1 MFIPTKDYF
10 CDMTPEE
17 FEKYSLDILK
27 EQTKGLENLEIRHNV
42 IIKKNDGNY
51 QIDGKIQFDVMGVR
65 YVTLVECKH
74 YRSPITRE
82 KVQILYDKIRAIGAN
97 KGVLISTSNFQ
108 IGAIKYAKEHGIA
121 LIQIVEADL
130 TYEIRTKPNVIMM
143 DAHKS
148 LYNNGQPYIGIM
160 QIGSDCGF
168 YCKYLRNGNNN
179 LREFLNEKKEKFY
192 ER

>member
-10 CDMTPEE
+10 CDMSPEE

-27 EQTKGLENLEIRHNV
+27 EQTKGLENLEIQHNV

-51 QIDGKIQFDVMGVR
+51 QIDGKIQFDVMGIR

-74 YRSPITRE
+74 YKSSITRE

-143 DAHKS
+143 DAYKS

-160 QIGSDCGF
+160 QIGSECGF
-168 YCKYLRNGNNN
+168 YCKYLRNVDNS
-179 LREFLNEKKEKFY
+179 LKDFLIEKKEEFY
-192 ER
+192 E

>member
-27 EQTKGLENLEIRHNV
+27 EQTKGLENLEIQHNV

-74 YRSPITRE
+74 YKSSITRG
-82 KVQILYDKIRAIGAN
+82 KVQVLYDKIRAIGAN
-97 KGVLISTSNFQ
+97 KGILISTSNFQ

-143 DAHKS
+143 DVHKS

-168 YCKYLRNGNNN
+168 YCKYLRNGNTN
-179 LREFLNEKKEKFY
+179 LREFLNEEKEEFY

>member
-27 EQTKGLENLEIRHNV
+27 EQTKGLENLEIQHNV

-74 YRSPITRE
+74 YKSPISRE
-82 KVQILYDKIRAIGAN
+82 KVQVLYDKIRAIGAN
-97 KGVLISTSNFQ
+97 KGILISTSNFQ

-130 TYEIRTKPNVIMM
+130 TYEIRIKPNVIMM

-179 LREFLNEKKEKFY
+179 LREFLNEEKEGFY
-192 ER
+192 E

>member
-10 CDMTPEE
+10 CDMSPEE

-27 EQTKGLENLEIRHNV
+27 EQTKGLENLEIQHNV

-74 YRSPITRE
+74 YKSSITRE
-82 KVQILYDKIRAIGAN
+82 KVQVLYDKIRAIGAN
-97 KGVLISTSNFQ
+97 KGILISTSNFQ

-179 LREFLNEKKEKFY
+179 LREFLNEEKEEFY
-192 ER
+192 E

>member
-1 MFIPTKDYF
+1 MIQIKEAVLMFIPTKEHFY
-10 CDMTPEE
+10 DMTPEE
-17 FEKYSLDILK
+17 FEKYSLESLK
-27 EQTKGLENLEIRHNV
+27 EQTKGLENLEIQHNV

-51 QIDGKIQFDVMGVR
+51 QIDGKIQFELMGVR

-108 IGAIKYAKEHGIA
+108 IGAIKYAKEEHGIV

-168 YCKYLRNGNNN
+168 YCKYLINGNNN
-179 LREFLNEKKEKFY
+179 LRKF
-192 ER
+192 

>member
-17 FEKYSLDILK
+17 FEKYSLDILR
-27 EQTKGLENLEIRHNV
+27 EQTKGLENLEIQHNV

-51 QIDGKIQFDVMGVR
+51 QIDGKIQFDVMGIR

-74 YRSPITRE
+74 YKNSITRE
-82 KVQILYDKIRAIGAN
+82 KVQILYDRIRAIGAN

-143 DAHKS
+143 DAYKS

-160 QIGSDCGF
+160 QIGSECGF
-168 YCKYLRNGNNN
+168 YCKYLRNADNS
-179 LREFLNEKKEKFY
+179 LKDFLIEKKEEFY
-192 ER
+192 E

>member
-27 EQTKGLENLEIRHNV
+27 EQTKGLENLEVQHNV

-74 YRSPITRE
+74 YKSPITRE
-82 KVQILYDKIRAIGAN
+82 KVQVLYDKIREIGAN
-97 KGVLISTSNFQ
+97 KGILISTSNFQ

-130 TYEIRTKPNVIMM
+130 TYEIRAKPNVIMM

-168 YCKYLRNGNNN
+168 YCKYLRNGNTN
-179 LREFLNEKKEKFY
+179 LREFLNEEKEEFH
-192 ER
+192 E